1 MKNFLNSLFS
11 PAGLILLVLL
21 AGRISFIQLIGLN
34 LSPDEAYYWDWS
46 RQLAWGYYS
55 KPPMIAWLIHVS
67 THILGVS
74 EYGIRVPAA
83 LFHTAFL
90 AFIFYLGKRLFDE
103 KVGFWAMVAAAAS
116 PLSAIYSFVM
126 TIDPP
131 LFAFWALALCLA
143 WQAAESQKTR
153 DFFFLGLVAG
163 LGLLTKQ
170 TMLAFLFFFFVWLA
184 VSPEKRPLLKSFKP
198 YLVVLIVFLMIF
210 PNLLW
215 NFRHGWITFK
225 HTSHH
230 FEEEGLNFLG
240 PIIFLVEQAGV
251 ITPIVFGLMLFVFA
265 LFLVKEKLRQNERLL
280 FLFVFSALPLALVLP
295 LSFLRKVNANWPYPF
310 YEAGFIMLSAL
321 ILRGAWSSSQK
332 RLLRGLFFGGVIL
345 GMLVMLATYQLARTP
360 EIFPP
365 KVQRLLYK
373 FTDWRDFA
381 DRVQKERKTQE
392 LVITLRRDYASE
404 LAFYLPDRPRTYT
417 FWQGYIKSQYDLWD
431 GLHQRLGENAILVLS
446 SQAEAKKYSSC
457 FDKVVFLGQYEK
469 NVFGKKRRAVIFKGY
484 NLKTCPYLDK
494 R

>member
-1 MKNFLNSLFS
+1 MKTFFNSLFS

-46 RQLAWGYYS
+46 RHLAWGYYS
-55 KPPMIAWLIHVS
+55 KPPMIAWIIHVF
-67 THILGVS
+67 THVLGVS

-83 LFHTAFL
+83 LFHTAYL
-90 AFIFYLGKRLFDE
+90 AFVFYLGKLLFDE

-116 PLSAIYSFVM
+116 PLAAVYSFVM

-143 WQAAESQKTR
+143 WQAAESQKFK
-153 DFFFLGLVAG
+153 DFFFLGIVIG

-170 TMLAFLFFFFVWLA
+170 TMIAFLVFFFVWLA
-184 VSPEKRPLLKSFKP
+184 LSREKRSLLKSPKS
-198 YLVVLIVFLMIF
+198 YLVALIVFLMIL

-215 NFRHGWITFK
+215 NAKHGWITFK

-230 FEEEGLNFLG
+230 FEEEWLNFLG
-240 PIIFLVEQAGV
+240 PLIFLGEQAGV
-251 ITPIVFGLMLFVFA
+251 ITPIIFGLMLFVFA
-265 LFLVKEKLRQNERLL
+265 LFLSKEKLRNNEKLL

-295 LSFLRKVNANWPYPF
+295 LSLLRKVNANWPYPF
-310 YEAGFIMLSAL
+310 YAAGFVMLSAL
-321 ILRGAWSSSQK
+321 VLRGSWGESQK
-332 RLLRGLFFGGVIL
+332 RLVRGLFFAGIIL
-345 GMLVMLATYQLARTP
+345 GMLVMMATYQLARTP

-365 KVQRLLYK
+365 KLQRLLYK

-381 DRVQKERKTQE
+381 SWVQKERKNQE
-392 LVITLRRDYASE
+392 LVITLRRDFASE
-404 LAFYLPDRPRTYT
+404 LAFYLPDRPHTYT
-417 FWQGYIKSQYDLWD
+417 FWQGYVKSQYDLWD
-431 GLHQRLGENAILVLS
+431 GLHKRLGEDAILVLS
-446 SQAEAKKYSSC
+446 SRSEAKRYASC
-457 FDKVVFLGQYEK
+457 FEKLVFLGQYKK
-469 NVFGKKRRAVIFKGY
+469 NIFGKKRQSVIFKGY
-484 NLKTCPYLDK
+484 NLKMCPYLDK